1 MYLFCTSIEYF
12 IAVQKILTNYNP
24 MCEFRIR
31 QANKMIGN
39 LIKTDY
45 GVKYIQKKFKYVA
58 IKIFTN
64 IN

>member
-1 MYLFCTSIEYF
+1 M
-12 IAVQKILTNYNP
+12 QKILTNYDP

-31 QANKMIGN
+31 KANKIIGN

-45 GVKYIQKKFKYVA
+45 GTKYIQKKFKYVA
-58 IKIFTN
+58 IKIFTD